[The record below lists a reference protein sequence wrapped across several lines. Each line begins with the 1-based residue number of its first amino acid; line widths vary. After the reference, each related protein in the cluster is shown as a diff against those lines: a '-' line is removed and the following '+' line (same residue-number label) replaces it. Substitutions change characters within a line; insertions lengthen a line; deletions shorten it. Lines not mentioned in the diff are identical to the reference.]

1 MPELKRSGPIWM
13 NKGKQNRQLS
23 LHKRRR
29 LVGGALFLPILAGTV
44 LFFAL
49 PFCMVVGYSFGLGGG
64 QARFVGAENYIKVL
78 ASESF
83 RLAAGNTVK
92 FLALGVPALLVLG
105 LLLALLIHA
114 ALPGSRLCGNTI
126 LLPLVLPIA
135 SIVMVVEWLIPAPAL
150 ESSRAFWVLLA
161 LYLWKNC
168 GYITVLLLAGLS
180 LIPEE
185 LYDTAAI
192 EGANRRQKL
201 FGITLPLLAPSL
213 SFSAVLG
220 VMNSFKS
227 YREAFLLGGKY
238 PHESIYLLQHFLN
251 NNFENLNYARLAA
264 ASVLTALPIVLVTVC
279 ILLFQ
284 RRHT

>member
-92 FLALGVPALLVLG
+92 FLALGVPTLLVLG

-126 LLPLVLPIA
+126 LMPLVLPIA

-150 ESSRAFWVLLA
+150 ESPRAFWVLLA

-168 GYITVLLLAGLS
+168 GYLTILLLAGLS
-180 LIPEE
+180 LIPKE
-185 LYDTAAI
+185 LYDVAAI
-192 EGANRRQKL
+192 EGAGGYARLR
-201 FGITLPLLAPSL
+201 FITLPHLGPSL
-213 SFSAVLG
+213 TFSVVLAII
-220 VMNSFKS
+220 NSFKS
-227 YREAFLLGGKY
+227 YREAFLLGGRY
-238 PHESIYLLQHFLN
+238 PHESIYLMQHFLN
-251 NNFENLNYARLAA
+251 NNFENLSYARLAV
-264 ASVLTALPIVLVTVC
+264 ASVMTALPIIAFTVVILVC
-279 ILLFQ
+279 G
-284 RRHT
+284 RRHS

>member
-83 RLAAGNTVK
+83 RLAAGNTAK
-92 FLALGVPALLVLG
+92 FLVLGVPLLLVSA
-105 LLLALLIHA
+105 LLLALLVNA
-114 ALPGSRLCGNTI
+114 ALAGSRVCGNTI

-150 ESSRAFWVLLA
+150 ESPAAFWVLLV

-251 NNFENLNYARLAA
+251 NNFENLNYARLAV
-264 ASVLTALPIVLVTVC
+264 ASVLTALPIVLATVC
-279 ILLFQ
+279 ILWYQ
-284 RRHT
+284 RRRP